1 MKKII
6 LLLLSFF
13 IMGKVEAYDLI
24 EAFYYNDEKVENMW
38 ITKVKG
44 NEIASGVPFI
54 LKRVSDDAYVYC
66 LQPFSLLKMEENYQ
80 GYYDIVDKFS
90 LTEEK
95 LERIRLLSHFGYKY
109 LGHNDIKWYG
119 ITQYLIWKTV
129 DEDADIYFTDT
140 RYGNRIDIYIS
151 EIAEIEYLIS
161 EYLELLK
168 YNNQKM
174 IFTDIE
180 EFYNWRDSNIFLK
193 DINISSNQ
201 IIEIPINST
210 NEKEVFY
217 YHEKGQNVYLQKK
230 ISINNISLG
239 IEFVKEI
246 IIRKWYGS
254 GKYDL
259 EEGAT
264 FEIYKD
270 NKLVD
275 TIVTDKYGI
284 AHITL
289 PYGNY
294 NIIQV
299 SGIEGYNFIDP
310 FEINVGINRLNELIE
325 LYNEAKKIEVPNTSK
340 NIPGLLFIMPLIFF
354 FIKIKH

>member
-13 IMGKVEAYDLI
+13 IMENVRAYDLI
-24 EAFYYNDEKVENMW
+24 ESFYYNDEKVENMW

-44 NEIASGVPFI
+44 DVIASGVPFI
-54 LKRVSDDAYVYC
+54 LKRVSDNAYVYC
-66 LQPFSLLKMEENYQ
+66 LQPFVLLKTEENYH

-90 LTEEK
+90 LTEK
-95 LERIRLLSHFGYKY
+95 QIERIRLLSHFGYQY
-109 LGHNDIKWYG
+109 LNHTDIKWYG
-119 ITQYLIWKTV
+119 ITQYLIWKTI
-129 DEDADIYFTDT
+129 DEEADIYFTDT
-140 RYGNRIDIYIS
+140 RYGNRIEIYQS
-151 EIAEIEYLIS
+151 EIAEIENLID
-161 EYLELLK
+161 EYLELLV

-174 IFTDIE
+174 IFTDLE
-180 EFYNWRDSNIFLK
+180 EFSKWKDSNIFLK

-201 IIEIPINST
+201 NIEISINST
-210 NEKEVFY
+210 NKKEIFF
-217 YHEKGQNVYLQKK
+217 YHESGQNVYLQRSLS
-230 ISINNISLG
+230 ISNISLE

-254 GKYDL
+254 GKYDF

-284 AHITL
+284 AHIIL

-294 NIIQV
+294 NIIQT
-299 SGIEGYNFIDP
+299 SGIEGYKFVDP
-310 FEINVGINRLNELIE
+310 FEINIGINRLNEVIE
-325 LYNEAKKIEVPNTSK
+325 LYDEAEVIEVPDTSK
-340 NIPGLLFIMPLIFF
+340 NIPSLLLIMPLIFF
-354 FIKIKH
+354 FIKVLR